1 MKTTVRLD
9 DFIDAFQRADR
20 TPSNFS
26 FQGLHVLY
34 DYLVQMENDRG
45 EEMEL
50 DVVAICCDFAEAT
63 AEEIAQNYEIP
74 LDGLNED
81 DAFEQVVNFLEE
93 QGAYCG
99 VTEEGILYRQF

>member
-26 FQGLHVLY
+26 FQGLHVLF
-34 DYLVQMENDRG
+34 DHITAQEEEFG
-45 EEMEL
+45 EEWDL
-50 DVVAICCDFAEAT
+50 DVVALCCAYAEAT
-63 AEEIAQNYEIP
+63 AEEIAQDYEIP
-74 LDGLNED
+74 LDGLDEN

-99 VTEEGILYRQF
+99 VTEEGILYRQL